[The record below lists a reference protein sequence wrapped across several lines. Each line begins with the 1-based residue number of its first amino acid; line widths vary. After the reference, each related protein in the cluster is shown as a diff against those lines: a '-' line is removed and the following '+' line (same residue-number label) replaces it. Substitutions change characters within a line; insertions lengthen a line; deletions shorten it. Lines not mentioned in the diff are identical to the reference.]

1 MKGLRRLPPNLL
13 PALLWLMSM
22 PSFSC
27 RSCPDPVQVLPPR
40 PPAQIT
46 VTPDKTP
53 YNLPPLPTPATMG
66 GVPDGEDKVIVTKS
80 GLADL
85 ARYLGGVRAWI
96 EAASICLEVAP

>member
-1 MKGLRRLPPNLL
+1 MPPNLL

-27 RSCPDPVQVLPPR
+27 RSCPDPVQV
-40 PPAQIT
+40 
-46 VTPDKTP
+46 
-53 YNLPPLPTPATMG
+53 LPPLPTPATMG